1 MVAYDLLA
9 AHYDAVTGDSAT
21 ETAFIDGI
29 IKHTHG
35 RAATLLEVACGTGG
49 IIAQLAARYQVSGLD
64 ISPGM
69 LAVAREKLPAGT
81 PLYLADMS
89 CFELGVAFDAIVC
102 VFHGINHLLDFSDW
116 EGFFGCADRHL
127 NHGGVLIFDVITIRS
142 LELLAARPQMVQ
154 QFGDNYLRT
163 RVRARGKTIF
173 DWDIEVYELQPN
185 GRYVLLTQVI
195 KTAAFPPGEI
205 GNALSKRF
213 SSIRIIDSDGGVVN
227 DDSENRTWFVCVKS

>member
-1 MVAYDLLA
+1 
-9 AHYDAVTGDSAT
+9 
-21 ETAFIDGI
+21 
-29 IKHTHG
+29 
-35 RAATLLEVACGTGG
+35 
-49 IIAQLAARYQVSGLD
+49 
-64 ISPGM
+64 M

-116 EGFFGCADRHL
+116 EGFFDCADRHL

-154 QFGDNYLRT
+154 QFSDNYLRT
-163 RVRARGKTIF
+163 RVRASGKAIF
-173 DWDIEVYELQPN
+173 DWDIEVYELQPD

-195 KTAAFPPGEI
+195 KTASFPPGQI
-205 GNALSKRF
+205 RNALSKRF
-213 SSIRIIDSDGGVVN
+213 SGVRIIDSDGSVVN
-227 DDSENRTWFVCVKS
+227 DDSERRAWFVCVKS